1 MKIHFVGIGGIG
13 ISALSR
19 YYLARGWQ
27 VSGSDLSRSELTDN
41 LKNIGI
47 EIHIGEHNAMSLAED
62 TNIVVYSIAVEKNN
76 LELQKARKLNIKTQT
91 YPQALGEIVKKHFT
105 IAVCGAHGKG
115 TTTALISLIMI
126 KAGLDP
132 SVIIGTN
139 LKEFDNT
146 NCRIGKSEYL
156 VVEADEYKKAF
167 LNYWPKIIVNTN
179 IDKEHLDCYQDI
191 DEISQTFIEF
201 FNHLPENG
209 TLILNNDN
217 QYTLWLKNGVKN
229 SKYAVQTYST
239 AQIEIKE
246 IRKILQIPGKHN
258 VSNALAALAV
268 ARSISIPDKI
278 SYQAMSEFN
287 GAWRRMEIIQQRP
300 FVLIS
305 DYAHH
310 PTEVR
315 ATLQGI
321 KEKFPKQKI
330 IVVFQPHQYKR
341 TFYLFN
347 EFVNAFNDAD
357 EIILSKIYSV
367 AGRESKKIMEK
378 VNAEK
383 LAQEIK
389 KTGKKV
395 FFIKEMSDIPQ
406 FVKKTVQPNNIVV
419 VMGAGDI
426 YKITKELSF
435 ELN

>member
-13 ISALSR
+13 VSALSR
-19 YYLARGWQ
+19 YYLAHGWQ
-27 VSGSDLSRSELTDN
+27 VSGSDLSQSELTDN

-47 EIHIGEHNAMSLAED
+47 EIHIGEHNAMSLAKD
-62 TNIVVYSIAVEKNN
+62 TNIVVYSIAVGEDN

-229 SKYAVQTYST
+229 SKYAGQTYST

-341 TFYLFN
+341 TFYLFD

-367 AGRESKKIMEK
+367 AGRESKEIMEK

-383 LAQEIK
+383 LAEKIK
-389 KTGKKV
+389 KTGKEV
-395 FFIKEMSDIPQ
+395 FFIKEISDIPE
-406 FVKKTVQPNNIVV
+406 FVKKRVQPDNIVV

-435 ELN
+435 GLD